1 MCAKSSIIQNK
12 RQGLKFCK
20 ICQCLVDDV
29 EEHMRR
35 KHPKY
40 AEYLAKREEK
50 EALSICGYCGRMIKN
65 WREHVQ
71 ESHPELI
78 AAYARKKKQKDEDAK
93 EEDFTK
99 MFNL

>member
-1 MCAKSSIIQNK
+1 LCAKSSIIQNK

-40 AEYLAKREEK
+40 AEYLKKREEK
-50 EALSICGYCGRMIKN
+50 EALSICGYCGIMVKN

-71 ESHPELI
+71 FHHPELI
-78 AAYARKKKQKDEDAK
+78 SAYTRKKKPQVEEETEDLS
-93 EEDFTK
+93 K